1 MQNAAFRVRVL
12 PLGFLPLGVVPH
24 YLNGYD
30 TQLLDNSK
38 TLDYFPL
45 SKRSSLNS

>member
-24 YLNGYD
+24 HLKEHD
-30 TQLLDNSK
+30 ARLLDDRK
-38 TLDYFPL
+38 TLGYFPL
-45 SKRSSLNS
+45 SKRYSLNS